1 LLIAFF
7 FKLLG
12 FVLIKLI
19 HHSAHIQ
26 MPSVNNMFSFY
37 ILMHDKQPTDAKRAF
52 EAHRRP
58 EDAAR
63 PDSASGK
70 AQA

>member
-19 HHSAHIQ
+19 HHSAHLQ
-26 MPSVNNMFSFY
+26 VPSANNMFNFY
-37 ILMHDKQPTDAKRAF
+37 LLMHDKHPTDAKRAF
-52 EAHRRP
+52 EADQSP

-63 PDSASGK
+63 PDSASGEP
-70 AQA
+70 QA